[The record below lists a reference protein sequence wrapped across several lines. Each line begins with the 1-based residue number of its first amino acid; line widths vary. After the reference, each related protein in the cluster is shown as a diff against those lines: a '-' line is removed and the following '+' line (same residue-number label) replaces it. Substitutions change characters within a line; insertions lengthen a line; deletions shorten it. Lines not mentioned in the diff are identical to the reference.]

1 MIIAIVMVI
10 LVIIVLILLSFMLN
24 QYLNDIDQSHMA
36 DTYSKKAKKHNEIMV
51 KKESNNGS

>member
-10 LVIIVLILLSFMLN
+10 LVVIVLILLSFMLN

-36 DTYSKKAKKHNEIMV
+36 DNYSKKAKQHNDNMV
-51 KKESNNGS
+51 KKENRNGS